1 MSKKFTVGRIR
12 ITSPLYRRF
21 TNMNRGNTPRSFFT
35 KYIRLRVVN
44 NTPQYGGHTPKW
56 DKLDSVQASRIYQ
69 RPLREY
75 GGVTSCDE
83 RFDFFSFTC
92 SKYIFKLADGL
103 KCSRVAG
110 VEIEV
115 SGSSTAITYVF
126 PFVSAKP
133 KSGSVKMEHEWS
145 TQFYPGI
152 YYSRGKW
159 YWTNKLSETLNHNPT
174 FSLSFSGSTLTTSIS
189 SDYTLSTDFEIVS
202 VSDLS
207 DSGCL
212 YMVYIP
218 FDQIRTP
225 ILQAYLPLSVNK
237 ISYSNFSTRSYEE
250 TFYVNLPDVDDPS
263 RIVRHLYQ
271 PILWMG
277 RMFDPLI
284 VNEDVSSV
292 FNGRYNNRNSP
303 TSYSTSLIE
312 DYFDR
317 YINWYFENALHLPP
331 SSFQVYSD
339 ATVWCIQ
346 RRPRSF
352 ATYERVLSISSLN
365 PPSFPA
371 NTYLD
376 STEWSEPSN
385 VVSDTNININL
396 NWFRYTSVAIEQA
409 ILVRTFK
416 VGVELRPSVYRT
428 LKVSFM
434 MDMLFDPQ
442 YVERVV
448 YSIGKNHKLNEI
460 IAKVVS
466 FNAVP
471 THTDFQHLTLSE

>member
-1 MSKKFTVGRIR
+1 MSKKFTVGKIR

-35 KYIRLRVVN
+35 KYIRLRVVY
-44 NTPQYGGHTPKW
+44 NTPQYGGHTPQW

-115 SGSSTAITYVF
+115 SWSSFAITYVF

-133 KSGSVKMEHEWS
+133 KSGSVKMEHEGGS
-145 TQFYPGI
+145 LFYPGV

-159 YWTNKLSETLNHNPT
+159 FWTNKLSETLNHNPT

-189 SDYTLSTDFEIVS
+189 SDYTPSTDFEMVS

-207 DSGCL
+207 ASGRL

-237 ISYSNFSTRSYEE
+237 ISYSDFGTHSYEE
-250 TFYVNLPDVDDPS
+250 TFYDHIPDVNDPT
-263 RIVRHLYQ
+263 RTVNHLYQ
-271 PILWMG
+271 PTLWMG
-277 RMFDPLI
+277 RMFDPLT
-284 VNEDVSSV
+284 VNEESIQT
-292 FNGRYNNRNSP
+292 FTGQYNNRNSP
-303 TSYSTSLIE
+303 TSYNKSLIE
-312 DYFDR
+312 SYFDR
-317 YINWYFENALHLPP
+317 YLNWYFENVLQLSS
-331 SSFQVYSD
+331 SSFQVDSS
-339 ATVWCIQ
+339 ATVWCVQ

-352 ATYERVLSISSLN
+352 ATYDLVSSQPSLN
-365 PPSFPA
+365 PPSFPT
-371 NTYLD
+371 TYLD
-376 STEWSEPSN
+376 STDWSEPSH
-385 VVSDTNININL
+385 VVSDLNINVNL
-396 NWFRYTSVAIEQA
+396 NWFMYTSVAIEQA

-428 LKVSFM
+428 LKVFFM

-442 YVERVV
+442 YEEREE

-471 THTDFQHLTLSE
+471 IHTDFQHLTLSE

>member
-35 KYIRLRVVN
+35 KYIRLRVIN

-56 DKLDSVQASRIYQ
+56 DKLDSVQASRIY
-69 RPLREY
+69 RSPLREY

-83 RFDFFSFTC
+83 RFDFFSFSC

-110 VEIEV
+110 VEIAV
-115 SGSSTAITYVF
+115 SEYYTAITYVF

-133 KSGSVKMEHEWS
+133 KSGSVKMEHERG
-145 TQFYPGI
+145 TLFYPGV

-159 YWTNKLSETLNHNPT
+159 FWTNKMSDTLNHNPT
-174 FSLSFSGSTLTTSIS
+174 FSLSFSGSSPITSIS
-189 SDYTLSTDFEIVS
+189 SDYTPSTDFEKVS

-207 DSGCL
+207 ASGRL

-237 ISYSNFSTRSYEE
+237 RSYSNFGKQSYDE
-250 TFYVNLPDVDDPS
+250 TFYMDLPDVNNPN
-263 RIVRHLYQ
+263 RIVKHLYQ

-292 FNGRYNNRNSP
+292 FNGQYNNQNSP

-317 YINWYFENALHLPP
+317 YLNWYFDEHIHPI
-331 SSFQVYSD
+331 SFEIDSD
-339 ATVWCIQ
+339 ATVWCVQ

-352 ATYERVLSISSLN
+352 ATNERVRFQPSLK
-365 PPSFPA
+365 PPSFPT
-371 NTYLD
+371 TYID
-376 STEWSEPSN
+376 SKEWSEPSN
-385 VVSDTNININL
+385 VVNDRSINVNL
-396 NWFRYTSVAIEQA
+396 NWFRYTSIAIDQA

-416 VGVELRPSVYRT
+416 VDVQLLPSVRRM
-428 LKVSFM
+428 LRVSFM

-442 YVERVV
+442 YVERES

>member
-1 MSKKFTVGRIR
+1 MSKKFTVGKIR

-35 KYIRLRVVN
+35 KYIRLRVVG

-56 DKLDSVQASRIYQ
+56 DKLDSVQASRIY
-69 RPLREY
+69 RHPLQEWCY
-75 GGVTSCDE
+75 EPCCDE

-92 SKYIFKLADGL
+92 SKYLFKLADGL

-110 VEIEV
+110 IEIKE
-115 SGSSTAITYVF
+115 SGVITYVF

-133 KSGSVKMEHEWS
+133 KSGSVKMEHES
-145 TQFYPGI
+145 GTLFYPGV
-152 YYSRGKW
+152 YYSKGKW
-159 YWTNKLSETLNHNPT
+159 FWTNKLSETLNHNPT

-189 SDYTLSTDFEIVS
+189 SDYTPSTDFETVS
-202 VSDLS
+202 ISDLN
-207 DSGCL
+207 DSGRL

-225 ILQAYLPLSVNK
+225 ILQAYLPLSVGK
-237 ISYSNFSTRSYEE
+237 IGFSNFGTRSYEE
-250 TFYVNLPDVDDPS
+250 TFYAHLPDVNDPTH
-263 RIVRHLYQ
+263 VVNHLYQ

-284 VNEDVSSV
+284 VNADSTQEFQGMYDRRSAT
-292 FNGRYNNRNSP
+292 
-303 TSYSTSLIE
+303 TSYNKSLIE
-312 DYFDR
+312 GYFDR
-317 YINWYFENALHLPP
+317 YLNKRMTETGRSFLID
-331 SSFQVYSD
+331 SS
-339 ATVWCIQ
+339 ATVWCVQ
-346 RRPRSF
+346 RCPRSF
-352 ATYERVLSISSLN
+352 ATYDQVLSDPTLT
-365 PPSFPA
+365 PPSFPP
-371 NTYLD
+371 TYLD
-376 STEWSEPSN
+376 SKDWSEPSHVVNGTIN
-385 VVSDTNININL
+385 VNL
-396 NWFRYTSVAIEQA
+396 NWFTYTSAAIEQA

-416 VGVELRPSVYRT
+416 VDVEVRSGVYRT

-442 YVERVV
+442 YEERES

-466 FNAVP
+466 FNSVP
-471 THTDFQHLTLSE
+471 IHTDFQHLTLSE